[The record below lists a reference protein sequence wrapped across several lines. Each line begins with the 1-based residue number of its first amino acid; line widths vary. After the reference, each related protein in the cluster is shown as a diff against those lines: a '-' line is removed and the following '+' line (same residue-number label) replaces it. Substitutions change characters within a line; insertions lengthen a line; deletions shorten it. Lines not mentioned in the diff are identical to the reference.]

1 MKILYDG
8 ENYIIYKVVN
18 YALSSLYLKVH
29 VFIVMLSLLVKNVI
43 GGNYVS
49 GSLSN
54 IISGIEKGT
63 TCM

>member
-1 MKILYDG
+1 MKILYAG